1 MAFSFGRNR
10 ALLALSTVGLLLAGC
25 AETPMGPTVQVM
37 PGPGKSFEQFRADQ
51 ANCKGFAA
59 DQVRGQAEHA
69 NQRAV
74 GAAALSTAL
83 GVGIGALAGSVSG
96 NMGAGAAIGGAAGVG
111 VGAGIGAGNS
121 SNAQYNIQQQYDNAF
136 AQCMFAKGEQVPGYQ
151 HYVSTPA
158 VVPAPGGTASYG
170 PDPALVRS
178 TQSELIRLGYL
189 HGAADGAMGPQT
201 SAAIRS
207 YEQANGLPVDGAVS
221 QGLLARL
228 QSTQGGGAAAASA
241 PGWVS
246 PTTGQPPVVTPASN
260 PPASGAPASGGAPS
274 GWVTPKS

>member
-1 MAFSFGRNR
+1 MAFTNGRNR
-10 ALLALSTVGLLLAGC
+10 ALFAIPAIGLLLAGC
-25 AETPMGPTVQVM
+25 AQTPLGPTVQVM
-37 PGPGKSFEQFRADQ
+37 PGPGKSFEAFRADQ
-51 ANCKGFAA
+51 ANCKAFAA
-59 DQVRGQAEHA
+59 DQVRGQADNA

-74 GAAALSTAL
+74 GAAALTTAL
-83 GVGIGALAGSVSG
+83 GVGIGALAGSVTG
-96 NMGAGAAIGGAAGVG
+96 NVGAGAAIGGAAGVG

-121 SNAQYNIQQQYDNAF
+121 GNEQYNIQQQYDNAF

-158 VVPAPGGTASYG
+158 VVPGSSGASYG

-189 HGAADGAMGPQT
+189 RGGADGAMGPQT

-207 YEQANGLPVDGAVS
+207 YEQASGLPVDGAVS
-221 QGLLARL
+221 QELLGRL
-228 QSTQGGGAAAASA
+228 QATQAGASAASA
-241 PGWVS
+241 PGWVA
-246 PTTGQPPVVTPASN
+246 PTTGQPVVTPASN
-260 PPASGAPASGGAPS
+260 PPASGAPASGAPAPS